1 MTRGPQSK
9 FRKNLHNKMPE
20 NAPSTNI
27 QLHLIKFVPV
37 ITSIC
42 PSKYTTSLLQSD
54 KNGLDL
60 ASNSSNKEN

>member
-1 MTRGPQSK
+1 MTRGQSK
-9 FRKNLHNKMPE
+9 FKKKPHNKISE
-20 NAPSTNI
+20 NAPSTYI
-27 QLHLIKFVPV
+27 HLYLIKTVPV